1 MTIQRT
7 NWAGNV
13 TFAAA
18 RFSEPSSV
26 GELQRLVAAGRN
38 IRVHGTGHS
47 FNRMAETTG
56 DLVSLARLPGLVA
69 IDRDRSRVTV
79 GAATR
84 YGELGRHEQAA
95 GFALHNTG
103 SLPHIGIAGACAT
116 GTHGSGN
123 GNGNLSTAV
132 SAIQLVTADGDL
144 VAFGREADG
153 DEFNGMV
160 LALGS
165 LGVITGLTL
174 DIVPTFDVR
183 QDVYDD
189 LPRAQFD
196 THFDDISTTS
206 SAAAATASVHSV
218 TSGRAASPR
227 CGANAGPARRRAGRR
242 RHLARIGP
250 GRHASSPHPGNADH
264 TRNGPARTGRAVE
277 PTAAAF
283 SARLHPERRCGDSIR
298 IPVPPPA
305 CGCGAAGTGR
315 HRRPHRGGAADCGV
329 PHGRGRRPVDEPESP
344 RRFGGPPFHL
354 DPNA

>member
-1 MTIQRT
+1 
-7 NWAGNV
+7 
-13 TFAAA
+13 
-18 RFSEPSSV
+18 
-26 GELQRLVAAGRN
+26 LVAAGRN
-38 IRVHGTGHS
+38 IRVLGTGHS
-47 FNRMAETTG
+47 FNRIADTTG

-84 YGELGRHEQAA
+84 YGELGRHLQAA

-174 DIVPTFDVR
+174 DIAPTFDVR

-189 LPRAQFD
+189 VPRAQFD
-196 THFDDISTTS
+196 THFDDIFGGGYSVSAFSDFGAGGFTQVWRKRRVEPGDAPAAEDTWLESALAGTPRHPIRGMPTTH
-206 SAAAATASVHSV
+206 ATAQL
-218 TSGRAASPR
+218 GQ
-227 CGANAGPARRRAGRR
+227 AGPWNQRLPHFRLDFTPSGGAEIQSEYLFPR
-242 RHLARIGP
+242 RHAVAARQALDDI
-250 GRHASSPHPGNADH
+250 AD
-264 TRNGPARTGRAVE
+264 RIAAVLQIAEFRTV
-277 PTAAAF
+277 
-283 SARLHPERRCGDSIR
+283 
-298 IPVPPPA
+298 
-305 CGCGAAGTGR
+305 
-315 HRRPHRGGAADCGV
+315 AADDLWMSPSHHADSV
-329 PHGRGRRPVDEPESP
+329 AFHFTWIPMPDFRRLLRSYDP
-344 RRFGGPPFHL
+344 GGKFRNEFVERLVMGGERSAP
-354 DPNA
+354 

>member
-13 TFAAA
+13 TFATA

-38 IRVHGTGHS
+38 IRH
-47 FNRMAETTG
+47 
-56 DLVSLARLPGLVA
+56 L
-69 IDRDRSRVTV
+69 
-79 GAATR
+79 
-84 YGELGRHEQAA
+84 QAA

-103 SLPHIGIAGACAT
+103 SLPHIGIAGGCAT

-189 LPRAQFD
+189 LSRAQFD
-196 THFDDISTTS
+196 THFDDIFAGGYSVSAFSDFGADGFTQVRRKRRVEPGDAPAAEDTWLESALAGTPRHPIRECRPPTQRPSSDRPGRGTNGCRIFGSTSPRAAVRRFNPNTCSPAGLRLRRGGHWMTSPTASRRCCRLRS
-206 SAAAATASVHSV
+206 SARSRPT
-218 TSGRAASPR
+218 T
-227 CGANAGPARRRAGRR
+227 CG
-242 RHLARIGP
+242 
-250 GRHASSPHPGNADH
+250 
-264 TRNGPARTGRAVE
+264 
-277 PTAAAF
+277 
-283 SARLHPERRCGDSIR
+283 
-298 IPVPPPA
+298 
-305 CGCGAAGTGR
+305 
-315 HRRPHRGGAADCGV
+315 
-329 PHGRGRRPVDEPESP
+329 
-344 RRFGGPPFHL
+344 
-354 DPNA
+354 

>member
-1 MTIQRT
+1 MGVPGSLGPFGSSLPGGPAGENSRHGVFLQSIRREPEEPGGLSRVRPISNPGESRMTIQRT

-38 IRVHGTGHS
+38 IRH
-47 FNRMAETTG
+47 
-56 DLVSLARLPGLVA
+56 L
-69 IDRDRSRVTV
+69 
-79 GAATR
+79 
-84 YGELGRHEQAA
+84 QAA

-103 SLPHIGIAGACAT
+103 SLPHIGIAGGCAT

-189 LPRAQFD
+189 LSRAQFD
-196 THFDDISTTS
+196 THFDDIFAGGCSVSAFSDFGADGFTQVWRKRRVEPGDAPAAEDSWLESALAGTPRHPIRGMPATHTTAQLGQAGPWNQRLHFRLDFTRAGVRRFNPNTCS
-206 SAAAATASVHSV
+206 PAGLRLRRGGHWMTSPTASRRCCRLR
-218 TSGRAASPR
+218 SGRWRPTT
-227 CGANAGPARRRAGRR
+227 CG
-242 RHLARIGP
+242 
-250 GRHASSPHPGNADH
+250 
-264 TRNGPARTGRAVE
+264 
-277 PTAAAF
+277 
-283 SARLHPERRCGDSIR
+283 
-298 IPVPPPA
+298 
-305 CGCGAAGTGR
+305 
-315 HRRPHRGGAADCGV
+315 
-329 PHGRGRRPVDEPESP
+329 
-344 RRFGGPPFHL
+344 
-354 DPNA
+354 

>member
-84 YGELGRHEQAA
+84 YGELGRHLQAA
-95 GFALHNTG
+95 GFALRNTG

-196 THFDDISTTS
+196 THFDDIFDDIIGGGYSVSAFSDFGAGGFTQVWRKRRASPATRRPPKTPGSNRPWPARLVTPSGECRPPTQRPSSDRPGRGTNGCRIFGSTSPRAAVRRFNPNTCSPAGMRLRRGRHWTTS
-206 SAAAATASVHSV
+206 PTAS
-218 TSGRAASPR
+218 RR
-227 CGANAGPARRRAGRR
+227 CCRLR
-242 RHLARIGP
+242 
-250 GRHASSPHPGNADH
+250 S
-264 TRNGPARTGRAVE
+264 
-277 PTAAAF
+277 
-283 SARLHPERRCGDSIR
+283 SARS
-298 IPVPPPA
+298 
-305 CGCGAAGTGR
+305 
-315 HRRPHRGGAADCGV
+315 RPTT
-329 PHGRGRRPVDEPESP
+329 HG
-344 RRFGGPPFHL
+344 
-354 DPNA
+354 

>member
-38 IRVHGTGHS
+38 IRH
-47 FNRMAETTG
+47 
-56 DLVSLARLPGLVA
+56 L
-69 IDRDRSRVTV
+69 
-79 GAATR
+79 
-84 YGELGRHEQAA
+84 QAA

-103 SLPHIGIAGACAT
+103 SLPHIGIAGGCAT

-189 LPRAQFD
+189 LSRAQFD
-196 THFDDISTTS
+196 TLRRHLRRRLQRQC
-206 SAAAATASVHSV
+206 VQRLRG
-218 TSGRAASPR
+218 GRLHPGVAQTPGR
-227 CGANAGPARRRAGRR
+227 ARRRAGRR
-242 RHLARIGP
+242 RQLARIGP

-277 PTAAAF
+277 PTAAF
-283 SARLHPERRCGDSIR
+283 SARLHPEQGCGDSIR

-305 CGCGAAGTGR
+305 CGCGAAGTG
-315 HRRPHRGGAADCGV
+315 
-329 PHGRGRRPVDEPESP
+329 
-344 RRFGGPPFHL
+344 
-354 DPNA
+354 